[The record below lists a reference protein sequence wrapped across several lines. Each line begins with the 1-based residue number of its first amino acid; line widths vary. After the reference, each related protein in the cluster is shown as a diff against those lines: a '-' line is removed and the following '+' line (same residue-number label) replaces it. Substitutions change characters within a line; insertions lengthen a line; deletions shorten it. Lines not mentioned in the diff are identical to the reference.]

1 MSPSRRTTRFSIRCE
16 CGAHLSAGGSTTHH
30 LGRNPWNQRL
40 FDLLCAELLGRESN
54 TDLAMGWLE
63 PREGELLVD
72 AIIDQG
78 LRCLQQ
84 RTPNSSKFQARTL
97 EWVAGI
103 HGGMCGRN
111 WSCAHRLEEHPKFA
125 AVTRQVSLVYHQQA
139 DTPVA
144 RSGHVTGESL
154 APVRVHL
161 TPCCTVEVEEEECV
175 LLGLKKGR
183 ERTAPCELLLL
194 QR

>member
-1 MSPSRRTTRFSIRCE
+1 
-16 CGAHLSAGGSTTHH
+16 
-30 LGRNPWNQRL
+30 
-40 FDLLCAELLGRESN
+40 
-54 TDLAMGWLE
+54 MG
-63 PREGELLVD
+63 
-72 AIIDQG
+72 
-78 LRCLQQ
+78 
-84 RTPNSSKFQARTL
+84 
-97 EWVAGI
+97 
-103 HGGMCGRN
+103 GRN

-183 ERTAPCELLLL
+183 ENGSLRASSSPEMTTRSRTVSSSFYGDGDILPSKSVAQLLSHSSRPRICAAAAEANWPWQSEPL
-194 QR
+194 QPDLARDAEIK